1 MKFWFIEVLE
11 GGNSL
16 YLCGTGV
23 LSSNRDDCLKYD
35 LNKPAEKAECI
46 ADYEYLESQ
55 GYNASINASESPRFT
70 GHSVRA
76 RLEYR
81 EAAE

>member
-11 GGNSL
+11 GGNAL

-23 LSSNRDDCLKYD
+23 LSSNRDDCLEYTD
-35 LNKPAEKAECI
+35 LDEATE
-46 ADYEYLESQ
+46 DYEYLESQ